1 MAPPIATED
10 ADMGHQVRRT
20 ITRARKK
27 AKKMGRQIAHA
38 VSETPEL
45 ISLQRAERSIRQEID
60 DELLAIGKRVR
71 SLYRKSRNGSP
82 FERYVTITNHLEA
95 IESLESEY
103 QDKRTRLNQLREEI
117 REKGR

>member
-1 MAPPIATED
+1 MVAPLASESPRVGRQMRA
-10 ADMGHQVRRT
+10 T

-38 VSETPEL
+38 VAETPEL
-45 ISLQRAERSIRQEID
+45 ISLQRTERSIRQEIE

-71 SLYRKSRNGSP
+71 SIHRKSRNGSP
-82 FERYVTITNHLEA
+82 FERYVTISQHLEA
-95 IESLESEY
+95 IESLEAEY
-103 QDKRTRLNQLREEI
+103 QDNRTRLNQLREDI